1 MLRSSK
7 SKLVLI
13 AANCPVLRKSEIEYH
28 AMLAKTT
35 VRGGGRGSR
44 AADGRASSPTRH
56 LPFPRPA
63 RPLHPQ
69 VHNFAG
75 SNVELGTSCG
85 KLFRC
90 GILSIQDAGDSDI
103 LRVLSAQ

>member
-56 LPFPRPA
+56 LPFPRP
-63 RPLHPQ
+63 
-69 VHNFAG
+69 NFFFCVCCRYYYFALTVYMPPPWWKHFINFLNLIE
-75 SNVELGTSCG
+75 S
-85 KLFRC
+85 
-90 GILSIQDAGDSDI
+90 
-103 LRVLSAQ
+103 

>member
-35 VRGGGRGSR
+35 VRGRTR
-44 AADGRASSPTRH
+44 AAALAPLLARL
-56 LPFPRPA
+56 LPPPPA
-63 RPLHPQ
+63 PPPIPPSAQ

-75 SNVELGTSCG
+75 TNVELGTSCG

-90 GILSIQDAGDSDI
+90 GIMSIQDAGDSDI
-103 LRVLSAQ
+103 LRTVGAAP